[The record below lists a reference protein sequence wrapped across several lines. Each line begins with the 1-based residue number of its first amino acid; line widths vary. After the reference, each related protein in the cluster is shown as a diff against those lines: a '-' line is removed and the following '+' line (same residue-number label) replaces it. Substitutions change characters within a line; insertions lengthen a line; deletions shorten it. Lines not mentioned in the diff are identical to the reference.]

1 MKALSVHG
9 QIPHTTLS
17 RTLYDTLW
25 KRLKEIYFR
34 GQEGMGI
41 LYLVPGWGILIEP
54 QAAGNLQRDRFL
66 PWGSSWRLTTRRL
79 SLIGSIAWKP
89 SAPDRFHEA
98 QRCLL
103 CDVYEWNLFPK
114 SSSWFEKKKKP
125 GRMSHWRFS
134 LGTCLH
140 LTWADSKELQ
150 FLCDVTETVR
160 SRKAPTTTFQP
171 PGSVRVKHNS
181 LNQTAFLKMALL
193 CAVPCTSAG
202 KVLRSLVTPAVSME
216 PYARSFE

>member
-17 RTLYDTLW
+17 RTLW

-54 QAAGNLQRDRFL
+54 QAAGNLQRDHFL

-114 SSSWFEKKKKP
+114 SSSWFEKKKNLEEWVTGGSPLEHVCTWLGLILK
-125 GRMSHWRFS
+125 SCNFS
-134 LGTCLH
+134 VMLQRLWEAERLPPPPSSPRGACELNTTVLIRLH
-140 LTWADSKELQ
+140 S
-150 FLCDVTETVR
+150 
-160 SRKAPTTTFQP
+160 
-171 PGSVRVKHNS
+171 
-181 LNQTAFLKMALL
+181 
-193 CAVPCTSAG
+193 
-202 KVLRSLVTPAVSME
+202 
-216 PYARSFE
+216 